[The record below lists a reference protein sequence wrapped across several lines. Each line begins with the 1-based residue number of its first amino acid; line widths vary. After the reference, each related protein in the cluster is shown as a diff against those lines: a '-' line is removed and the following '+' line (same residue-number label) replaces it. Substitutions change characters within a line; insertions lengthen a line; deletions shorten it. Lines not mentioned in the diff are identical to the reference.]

1 MWPFLTILTL
11 VVAVGIYFIFS
22 RRLRQERS
30 AHEQQLG
37 QLRDRARHDAER
49 TRAQQKAFFNS
60 MTEGLLLLDDRGT
73 IHTSN
78 RALHEIFNVS
88 EQLTGKT
95 VMEAFRLHALSDIV
109 EKLKTEQHVL
119 GFELEVPA
127 LKSKWVEVNA
137 STILDDDK
145 RRLGAVLV
153 FHDVTRLKQ
162 LENTRQE
169 FVANVSHELRTPLS
183 MIKGY
188 AETLLSGAMSD
199 PEVSTRFLQTIE
211 RHADR
216 LAHLINDLLT
226 ISQLE
231 SGRMDLNP
239 APTKIGSVVDS
250 VFQELRARADAL
262 QVATENGIES
272 EVTVA
277 ADPERLRQVFL
288 NLVENAIKYGKK
300 GGRVVVSAER
310 PDTHTIQV
318 SVADD
323 GPGIPPDA
331 LPRIFERFYRVDK
344 ARSRETG
351 GTGLGLAIVK
361 HIIQSHGGRVWVQSE
376 LGKGSTFYFTLN
388 ARESSA
394 KAG

>member
-1 MWPFLTILTL
+1 MWPFLT
-11 VVAVGIYFIFS
+11 VVALLLATGIYFISS
-22 RRLRQERS
+22 RRLRADRS
-30 AHEQQLG
+30 AHERQLG
-37 QLRDRARHDAER
+37 QLRERAQHDAER

-60 MTEGLLLLDDRGT
+60 MSEGLLLLDDRGT

-78 RALHEIFNVS
+78 RALHEIFNVP
-88 EQLTGKT
+88 EQVIGKT
-95 VMEAFRLHALSDIV
+95 VMEAFRLHALSEIV

-119 GFELEVPA
+119 DFELEVPA
-127 LKSKWVEVNA
+127 LKSKWVQVSA
-137 STILDDDK
+137 STILDENK

-188 AETLLSGAMSD
+188 AETLLSGAISD
-199 PEVSTRFLQTIE
+199 PEVSTRYLQTIE

-231 SGRMDLNP
+231 SGRINLNL
-239 APTKIGSVVDS
+239 APIKLGSVVDS
-250 VFQELRARADAL
+250 VFQELRARADAHA
-262 QVATENGIES
+262 VTTENRIAS
-272 EVTVA
+272 DVTVV
-277 ADPERLRQVFL
+277 ADGDRLRQVFL
-288 NLVENAIKYGKK
+288 NLIENAIKYGKK
-300 GGRVVVSAER
+300 GGRVAVSVEQ
-310 PDTHTIQV
+310 PDANMIQV
-318 SVADD
+318 SVSDD

-344 ARSRETG
+344 ARSREAG

-361 HIIQSHGGRVWVQSE
+361 HIVQCHGGKVWVESE

-388 ARESSA
+388 A
-394 KAG
+394 